1 MPASMF
7 EQIAL
12 HLGISAAV
20 SLFVAETSEDLGGG
34 MALLGR
40 GGLVVAEGLVDE
52 RLDRSGRGASR
63 SRVEG
68 RGSGSA
74 CLRILRIVLREWS
87 NSLAI

>member
-40 GGLVVAEGLVDE
+40 GGLVVAEAWSMNAWTGPD
-52 RLDRSGRGASR
+52 RGASR

-68 RGSGSA
+68 RGLGSA